1 MVQIAYRNRELTSYP
16 KINHVFVSSK
26 AVFTAGALSSQ
37 YQAAITLCKQSHV
50 DTQNTIKMHNIEI
63 NPLAINLDVSG
74 CSGANNKAQIKVKT
88 HRPPCRFSLLSIQWY
103 AISGFDDR
111 RCVSLCYCQF
121 AVSTLTL
128 QIIMNITRCFSV
140 FNLSKIRSSINLC
153 ILGFLL
159 LYQGI
164 YA

>member
-37 YQAAITLCKQSHV
+37 YQAAITLCKQSNV
-50 DTQNTIKMHNIEI
+50 DTQNTIKIHNIEI

-88 HRPPCRFSLLSIQWY
+88 HHPPCRFSLLSIQWN

-111 RCVSLCYCQF
+111 R
-121 AVSTLTL
+121 
-128 QIIMNITRCFSV
+128 
-140 FNLSKIRSSINLC
+140 
-153 ILGFLL
+153 
-159 LYQGI
+159 
-164 YA
+164 